1 MKIIAAI
8 LAIVLATSALA
19 SCGPKESNAGTA
31 DGGATPARAGKDD
44 GDQVPEF
51 ADDRGATPARA
62 GKDIF
67 TEQIKIAYITLAM
80 AGIGNRMHEL
90 AFAEQLEFYPNVEFK
105 FFDANYDPNNQRAQ
119 IGECITAGYDAI
131 MIECMDTNVV
141 GPAILEAE
149 QAGIPV
155 LTINQGADV
164 LHTLHI
170 QGSDYAAG
178 AQAARIL
185 AEKSGGS
192 GNAVLLDVPAEQKA
206 SGRMGTGFAETLA
219 SEFPDI
225 KLIETQPI
233 ANWNQEN
240 ANNAMRDI
248 LIKYPDAGDINIV
261 YGVSDDVAVG
271 AVQAIEAAGR
281 AGEGIL
287 VYGNMGYPNGLQA
300 VKDGRMYGTGFSD
313 IYLEDTSSLTLAL
326 YFIAT
331 GTTSV
336 TAGYEKT
343 PTVDM
348 VVTPVSPDNIEL
360 VIGASHW
367 LQIPG
372 AIS

>member
-1 MKIIAAI
+1 MRKFKK
-8 LAIVLATSALA
+8 VLALTLALVMMIA
-19 SCGPKESNAGTA
+19 VMAGCKA
-31 DGGATPARAGKDD
+31 KVEDEPSDPVPPPANGDVNPGAPAA
-44 GDQVPEF
+44 P
-51 ADDRGATPARA
+51 PAMV

-67 TEQIKIAYITLAM
+67 TENIKIAYITLAM

-90 AFAEQLEFYPNVEFK
+90 AFAQQSAFYPNLDFQ
-105 FFDANYDPNNQRAQ
+105 FFDGNYDPNNQRAQ
-119 IGECITAGYDAI
+119 IGECINAGYDAI
-131 MIECMDTNVV
+131 MIECMDTNVA

-149 QAGIPV
+149 AAGIPV
-155 LTINQGADV
+155 ITVNQGADV

-178 AQAARIL
+178 AQAARLL
-185 AEKSGGS
+185 AAEIGGK

-206 SGRMGTGFAETLA
+206 SGRMGTGFEETLA
-219 SEFPDI
+219 KEFPDI

-248 LIKYPDAGDINIV
+248 LTKHPNAGDISIV

-271 AVQAIEAAGR
+271 AVQAIESAGR
-281 AGEGIL
+281 QNEGIL

-300 VKDGRMYGTGFSD
+300 VKDGRMFGTGLSD
-313 IYLEDTSSLTLAL
+313 IYLEDTSSLTFAL
-326 YFIAT
+326 FFIAT
-331 GTTSV
+331 GTTSI
-336 TAGYEKT
+336 TAGYTET

-348 VVTPVSPDNIEL
+348 VVSPASPANIDL
-360 VIGASHW
+360 IIAASHW
-367 LQIPG
+367 LEIPG